1 MKLNLQELENKK
13 MWTDK
18 GYVLFDFDHEKIRE
32 NTAKRPEW
40 VHFGAGNIFRIF
52 PAALCQSLL
61 NKSLMDTGIVC
72 SDSYDFEIV
81 DLLFKKHDCLTLG
94 VTLKSD
100 GCVEKEV
107 IGSVMDAVK
116 CSPEFTEDW
125 KTLKDAFEN
134 PSLKM
139 VSFTIT
145 EKGYSLQ
152 KADGSILPQFTEDFK
167 NGPEKCSSFLCCLV
181 SLLFC
186 RFKAS
191 ALPVSLVSMD
201 NCSHNGEKLFNA
213 VLKIAVEW
221 EKNGFVGE
229 DFIEYIKNPQK
240 VGFPWTMIDKITPRP
255 DDAVAKLLKEDGFE
269 ETSLIVTKKNT
280 YCATFVNAEEMQY
293 LVIEDC
299 FPNGRPPLEKAG
311 VYITDRQTVNKVEK
325 MKVCTCL
332 NPLHTALAL
341 SGCLL
346 GFNKICDEMQDED
359 LLKMVKI
366 LGYREGLPVVV
377 NPVIL
382 EPKKFID
389 DVIEKRLPNPF
400 MPDTPQRI
408 ATDTSQKLAIRF
420 GETVKAL
427 KEKNFSLKEL
437 KIIPLV
443 YALWARYLMGI
454 DDKGCKMDISP
465 DPLLKD
471 VQPLVENIKVG
482 GENSGLREKLKSLLK
497 IEKIF
502 GYNVAETDIF
512 EQTAAYFECMV
523 RETGGVRKAVHSA
536 VSDF

>member
-72 SDSYDFEIV
+72 SDSYDFDIV

-181 SLLFC
+181 SLLF
-186 RFKAS
+186 
-191 ALPVSLVSMD
+191 
-201 NCSHNGEKLFNA
+201 
-213 VLKIAVEW
+213 
-221 EKNGFVGE
+221 
-229 DFIEYIKNPQK
+229 
-240 VGFPWTMIDKITPRP
+240 
-255 DDAVAKLLKEDGFE
+255 
-269 ETSLIVTKKNT
+269 
-280 YCATFVNAEEMQY
+280 
-293 LVIEDC
+293 
-299 FPNGRPPLEKAG
+299 
-311 VYITDRQTVNKVEK
+311 
-325 MKVCTCL
+325 
-332 NPLHTALAL
+332 
-341 SGCLL
+341 
-346 GFNKICDEMQDED
+346 
-359 LLKMVKI
+359 
-366 LGYREGLPVVV
+366 
-377 NPVIL
+377 
-382 EPKKFID
+382 
-389 DVIEKRLPNPF
+389 
-400 MPDTPQRI
+400 
-408 ATDTSQKLAIRF
+408 
-420 GETVKAL
+420 
-427 KEKNFSLKEL
+427 
-437 KIIPLV
+437 
-443 YALWARYLMGI
+443 
-454 DDKGCKMDISP
+454 
-465 DPLLKD
+465 
-471 VQPLVENIKVG
+471 
-482 GENSGLREKLKSLLK
+482 
-497 IEKIF
+497 
-502 GYNVAETDIF
+502 
-512 EQTAAYFECMV
+512 
-523 RETGGVRKAVHSA
+523 
-536 VSDF
+536 

>member
-18 GYVLFDFDHEKIRE
+18 GYVLFDFDYEKIRE

-81 DLLFKKHDCLTLG
+81 DLLFKKHNCLTLG

-167 NGPEKCSSFLCCLV
+167 NGPEECSSFLCCLV

-191 ALPVSLVSMD
+191 ALPISLVSMD

-512 EQTAAYFECMV
+512 EQTAAYFEGMV
-523 RETGGVRKAVHSA
+523 RETGGVRKDVHSA

>member
-1 MKLNLQELENKK
+1 
-13 MWTDK
+13 
-18 GYVLFDFDHEKIRE
+18 
-32 NTAKRPEW
+32 
-40 VHFGAGNIFRIF
+40 
-52 PAALCQSLL
+52 
-61 NKSLMDTGIVC
+61 
-72 SDSYDFEIV
+72 
-81 DLLFKKHDCLTLG
+81 
-94 VTLKSD
+94 
-100 GCVEKEV
+100 
-107 IGSVMDAVK
+107 
-116 CSPEFTEDW
+116 
-125 KTLKDAFEN
+125 
-134 PSLKM
+134 
-139 VSFTIT
+139 
-145 EKGYSLQ
+145 
-152 KADGSILPQFTEDFK
+152 
-167 NGPEKCSSFLCCLV
+167 
-181 SLLFC
+181 
-186 RFKAS
+186 
-191 ALPVSLVSMD
+191 MD

-389 DVIEKRLPNPF
+389 DVIETLF
-400 MPDTPQRI
+400 M
-408 ATDTSQKLAIRF
+408 
-420 GETVKAL
+420 
-427 KEKNFSLKEL
+427 
-437 KIIPLV
+437 
-443 YALWARYLMGI
+443 
-454 DDKGCKMDISP
+454 
-465 DPLLKD
+465 
-471 VQPLVENIKVG
+471 
-482 GENSGLREKLKSLLK
+482 LR
-497 IEKIF
+497 
-502 GYNVAETDIF
+502 
-512 EQTAAYFECMV
+512 
-523 RETGGVRKAVHSA
+523 
-536 VSDF
+536 